1 MSQKYKATGI
11 ILKGSSI
18 KESDRLVTILTAEYG
33 LIRAVAPG
41 AKKHKSRLRGR
52 TELFVI
58 NELLIIKGRSLDKLI
73 QSDTIYTYP
82 GLSRDL
88 GKLAAAQYL
97 AELSLYLAVDEQ
109 PQPELYEILNQHLR
123 RIEVFNPNESIYPY
137 LAQAVFHLLAI
148 AGLTPQVFNCCLSG
162 QPIIT
167 NISLS
172 QWRVGF
178 SFESGGIIDLGAF
191 KAVQQKNR
199 ENQADDLEEPNN
211 DRIPHINHRINGIEL
226 AILQELNRN
235 SLLSLPYLSFTEN
248 EIAYFDLDLAWIRVE
263 KILRE
268 YIQYH
273 IGKTIRSATLV
284 DNLYVEF

>member
-18 KESDRLVTILTAEYG
+18 KESDRLVTVLTAEYG

-52 TELFVI
+52 TELFVS
-58 NELLIIKGRSLDKLI
+58 NELLIIKGRSLDKII
-73 QSDTIYTYP
+73 QADTIYTYP

-97 AELSLYLAVDEQ
+97 AELSLFLAVEEQ
-109 PQPELYEILNQHLR
+109 PQPELYELLNEHLR
-123 RIEVFNPNESIYPY
+123 RIEAFDLHESVYPY

-148 AGLTPQVFNCCLSG
+148 AGLTPQVFNCCLTQRLIPPNLAS
-162 QPIIT
+162 
-167 NISLS
+167 S

-178 SFESGGIIDLGAF
+178 SFEGGGIIDLELAQ
-191 KAVQQKNR
+191 VEEQKKLGY
-199 ENQADDLEEPNN
+199 EFDGTE
-211 DRIPHINHRINGIEL
+211 DRHHDPLPRINHRINGMEL
-226 AILQELNRN
+226 AILQQLNHH
-235 SLLSLPYLSFTEN
+235 SLPPTELFTQN
-248 EIAYFDLDLAWIRVE
+248 KIADFDLGIAWMRSE
-263 KILRE
+263 QILRE

-273 IGKTIRSATLV
+273 LGKTIRSATLV
-284 DNLYVEF
+284 DNLYIEF